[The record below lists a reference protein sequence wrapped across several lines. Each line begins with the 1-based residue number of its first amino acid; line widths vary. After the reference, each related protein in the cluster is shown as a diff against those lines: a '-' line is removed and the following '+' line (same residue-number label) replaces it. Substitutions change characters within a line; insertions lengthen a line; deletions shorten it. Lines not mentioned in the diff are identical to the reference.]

1 MGFKWKGSDVSL
13 AFPSSPLRLDRANK
27 RTFSMPKK
35 ILIVE
40 DNQDLR
46 QILVSMLRF
55 SDYEVSEAASGTEAI
70 EKAVSAE
77 PNLIVLDLELPDLCG
92 TMVAQAIRED
102 PRTSH
107 IPIIGWSAYIGWEYR
122 KAALDAGMID
132 YLEKPVH
139 SATIR
144 AKIEEYLLTER

>member
-1 MGFKWKGSDVSL
+1 M
-13 AFPSSPLRLDRANK
+13 
-27 RTFSMPKK
+27 
-35 ILIVE
+35 
-40 DNQDLR
+40 
-46 QILVSMLRF
+46 LVSMLQF
-55 SDYEVSEAASGTEAI
+55 SNYEVSEAATGIEAI

-92 TMVAQAIRED
+92 VVVAQAIHGD
-102 PRTSH
+102 PRTTG

-139 SATIR
+139 SAMLR

>member
-1 MGFKWKGSDVSL
+1 M
-13 AFPSSPLRLDRANK
+13 
-27 RTFSMPKK
+27 
-35 ILIVE
+35 
-40 DNQDLR
+40 
-46 QILVSMLRF
+46 LVSMLQF
-55 SDYEVSEAASGTEAI
+55 SDYAVSEAATGTEAI

-92 TMVAQAIRED
+92 VSVAQAIREN
-102 PRTSH
+102 PRTTR

-139 SATIR
+139 SAMLR

>member
-1 MGFKWKGSDVSL
+1 
-13 AFPSSPLRLDRANK
+13 
-27 RTFSMPKK
+27 MPKK

-40 DNQDLR
+40 DNEDLR
-46 QILVSMLRF
+46 RMLVSMLQL
-55 SDYEVSEAASGTEAI
+55 SNYEVSEAATGIEAL
-70 EKAVSAE
+70 EKVVSAE

-92 TMVAQAIRED
+92 VAVAQAIREN
-102 PRTSH
+102 PSTTG

-139 SATIR
+139 SAMLR
-144 AKIEEYLLTER
+144 AKIEEYLFIER

>member
-1 MGFKWKGSDVSL
+1 MERLSCFIRLSRL
-13 AFPSSPLRLDRANK
+13 ADSRSPRSTNK

-46 QILVSMLRF
+46 QILVSTLRF
-55 SDYEVSEAASGTEAI
+55 SDYEVSEAASGAEAI
-70 EKAVSAE
+70 EKAVSGE
-77 PNLIVLDLELPDLCG
+77 PHLIVLDLELPDLCG
-92 TMVAQAIRED
+92 TIVAQAIREN

>member
-1 MGFKWKGSDVSL
+1 M
-13 AFPSSPLRLDRANK
+13 K
-27 RTFSMPKK
+27 R

-40 DNQDLR
+40 DNDDLR
-46 QILVSMLRF
+46 GMLTTLLLF
-55 SDYEVSEAASGTEAI
+55 SNYEVSTAASGAEAI
-70 EKAVSAE
+70 AKAISAE
-77 PNLIVLDLELPDLCG
+77 PDLIVLDLELPDLCG
-92 TMVAQAIRED
+92 VLVAQAIREN
-102 PRTSH
+102 PRTTG

-139 SATIR
+139 SAMLR